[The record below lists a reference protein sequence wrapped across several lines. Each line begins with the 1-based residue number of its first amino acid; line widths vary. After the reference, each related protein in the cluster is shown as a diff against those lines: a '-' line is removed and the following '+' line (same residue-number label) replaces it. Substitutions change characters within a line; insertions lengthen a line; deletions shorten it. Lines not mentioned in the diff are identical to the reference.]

1 MQKKS
6 LFVPHFL
13 QLWFFLFAHFHFLFF
28 PHILQL
34 VSFSSSIK
42 IRFSFWFD
50 SPIFHENI
58 TYLEGEI
65 RNKYFFCQNKGYAYL
80 CYENRFKHLQEIF
93 LRLKKYAMCWKST
106 MQMCKW
112 NAMFKTKMQ
121 FVKLN
126 LQCPNKSCTQQ
137 IKTRQPKLSKK
148 TWIIKT
154 RNKSSTN
161 KHLEKKPNSTSNLA

>member
-1 MQKKS
+1 MQKKIIICS
-6 LFVPHFL
+6 TFSSTLVFFICTFPLF
-13 QLWFFLFAHFHFLFF
+13 
-28 PHILQL
+28 ILSTYFQL

-65 RNKYFFCQNKGYAYL
+65 RNKYIFCQNKGYAYL
-80 CYENRFKHLQEIF
+80 CYENQFKHLQEIF
-93 LRLKKYAMCWKST
+93 LKLKKYAMCWKNT

-137 IKTRQPKLSKK
+137 INTRQPKLSKK

-161 KHLEKKPNSTSNLA
+161 KHLEKKTNSPSNLA